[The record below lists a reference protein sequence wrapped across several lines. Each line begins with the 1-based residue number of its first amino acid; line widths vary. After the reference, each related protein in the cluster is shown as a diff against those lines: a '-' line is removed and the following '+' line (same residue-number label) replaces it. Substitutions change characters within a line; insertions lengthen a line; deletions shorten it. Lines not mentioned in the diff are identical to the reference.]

1 MNTNKNATLKQS
13 EAERQ
18 NPPTATA
25 DAEALAAVS
34 WACVTGEVGYG
45 DYDSETSLH
54 DKLELI
60 DAAIAGKAA
69 LAHTHT
75 ASSVTGLPTVA
86 QTGDYAD
93 LLNTPTLAPVAT
105 SGSYNDL
112 DDKPAI
118 PTMPTSLPANG
129 GNADTVD
136 GMHATEFAA
145 AAHTHNSYADVT
157 HAHAI
162 SDITGLAGELD
173 GKADAV
179 HTHNYAASAHTHTIA
194 EVSETSEKKIMTA
207 TERTKLEGVEAGA
220 NNYTHPATH
229 AASMITGL
237 ATVATSGSYDD
248 LSDKPTSMAP
258 TAHTHAQSDIT
269 GLATALSGKANA
281 THAHGT
287 ADVTGLADALATKA
301 DATHTHDYAE
311 SSHTHTVA
319 QVSGTLPLTKGGT
332 GATTA
337 AAALTNLGLTATAGE
352 LNYMD
357 GVTSNVQTQL
367 DGKAES
373 GHTHAQSDVTGLE
386 TALAGKASTGHTHT
400 LASLGVTATAAELN
414 KMDGV
419 TATTEELNYVDGVTS
434 NIQTQLDGKAASSH
448 THSGYAATN
457 HTHNYAASNHTHDY
471 AESDHTHDEYFSVN
485 GGTING
491 ETNVNGILRVKGQ
504 QAFYFN
510 NNTQTIGTNNAT
522 GGTNIACGA
531 DATCNIGGAIQ
542 KTASVL
548 PRSTNTYYCGNANF
562 RWKGIYS
569 AAAVNVS
576 SDERL
581 KRNIVPMDAET
592 LTRFV
597 EGLNVVSYNYNDDEE
612 TAKARIGLI
621 AQDVRGVDADIAEY
635 FVNEESDG
643 MLSLA
648 PADFVFP
655 LIAAVQQLSARV
667 RELEEKVK

>member
-1 MNTNKNATLKQS
+1 MNMNRNATFKQS

-18 NPPTATA
+18 NPPTATSGV
-25 DAEALAAVS
+25 EALEAVY

-60 DAAIAGKAA
+60 DAAIAGKAD
-69 LAHTHT
+69 LAHMHT
-75 ASSVTGLPTVA
+75 ASNVTGLPMVA

-93 LLNTPTLAPVAT
+93 LLNAPNLAPIAT

-112 DDKPAI
+112 SDKPII
-118 PTMPTSLPANG
+118 PTVPTSLPANG

-136 GMHATEFAA
+136 GKHASEFATA
-145 AAHTHNSYADVT
+145 THIHEDYASNI

-162 SDITGLAGELD
+162 SDITGLSGELD
-173 GKADAV
+173 GKANAV
-179 HTHNYAASAHTHTIA
+179 HTHNYAASAHTHTLA
-194 EVSETSEKKIMTA
+194 DVSETNEKKIMTA
-207 TERTKLEGVEAGA
+207 EERTKLGGIAAGA

-237 ATVATSGSYDD
+237 STVATSGSYDD

-258 TAHTHAQSDIT
+258 TAHTHAQSDVT
-269 GLATALSGKANA
+269 GLTAALSGKANA
-281 THAHGT
+281 THTHGQS
-287 ADVTGLADALATKA
+287 DVTGLADALEAKA
-301 DATHTHDYAE
+301 DATHTH
-311 SSHTHTVA
+311 
-319 QVSGTLPLTKGGT
+319 SGY
-332 GATTA
+332 ATT
-337 AAALTNLGLTATAGE
+337 
-352 LNYMD
+352 
-357 GVTSNVQTQL
+357 
-367 DGKAES
+367 
-373 GHTHAQSDVTGLE
+373 
-386 TALAGKASTGHTHT
+386 
-400 LASLGVTATAAELN
+400 
-414 KMDGV
+414 
-419 TATTEELNYVDGVTS
+419 
-434 NIQTQLDGKAASSH
+434 SH
-448 THSGYAATN
+448 THSGYAASN

-471 AESDHTHDEYFSVN
+471 AASDHVHDEYFPVA

-491 ETNVNGILRVKGQ
+491 NTNVAGILRVNGQ
-504 QAFYFN
+504 QSFYY
-510 NNTQTIGTNNAT
+510 QTSTNSQTVGTNNAT
-522 GGTNIACGA
+522 GGTTICCGSSA
-531 DATCNIGGAIQ
+531 DVAINGANTKVPNLI
-542 KTASVL
+542 
-548 PRSTNTYYCGNANF
+548 PRGTNTYYCGNANF

-592 LTRFV
+592 LARFV
-597 EGLNVVSYNYNDDEE
+597 EGLNVVSYNYKDDEE

-621 AQDVRGVDADIAEY
+621 AQDVRKANADIAEY

>member
-1 MNTNKNATLKQS
+1 MNTNANATFKQS

-18 NPPTATA
+18 NPPTETAVATA
-25 DAEALAAVS
+25 DAEALAVAS

-54 DKLELI
+54 DKLEQV
-60 DAAIAGKAA
+60 DATIAGKAA

-75 ASSVTGLPTVA
+75 ASNVTGLPMVA
-86 QTGDYAD
+86 QTGNYAD
-93 LLNTPTLAPVAT
+93 LLDAPTLAAVAT

-112 DDKPAI
+112 QDKPTI
-118 PTMPTSLPANG
+118 PTVPSSLPANG

-136 GMHATEFAA
+136 GKHASEFAEA
-145 AAHTHNSYADVT
+145 THTHDGFANAT
-157 HAHAI
+157 HAHAV

-173 GKADAV
+173 GKANAT
-179 HTHNYAASAHTHTIA
+179 HTHNYAASAHTHTLA
-194 EVSETSEKKIMTA
+194 DVSETSEYKKMTA
-207 TERTKLEGVEAGA
+207 EERTKLTGIAAGA

-248 LSDKPTSMAP
+248 LSDKPTSMTP
-258 TAHTHAQSDIT
+258 TAHTHAQSDVT

-281 THAHGT
+281 THTQGQ
-287 ADVTGLADALATKA
+287 ADITGLEDALEAKA
-301 DATHTHDYAE
+301 DATHTHDYAA

-337 AAALTNLGLTATAGE
+337 AAALTNLGLTATAAE

-357 GVTSNVQTQL
+357 GVTSNVQTQIN
-367 DGKAES
+367 GKAAS
-373 GHTHAQSDVTGLE
+373 SHTHAQSEVTGLE
-386 TALAGKASTGHTHT
+386 TALAGKASTSHTHT
-400 LASLGVTATAAELN
+400 LSSLGVTATAAELN
-414 KMDGV
+414 KLDGV
-419 TATTEELNYVDGVTS
+419 TATATELNYVDGVTS
-434 NIQTQLDGKAASSH
+434 NIQTQLNGKAASSH
-448 THSGYAATN
+448 THSGYAA
-457 HTHNYAASNHTHDY
+457 SSHTHDY
-471 AESDHTHDEYFSVN
+471 AASDHTHDDYFSVD

-491 ETNVNGILRVKGQ
+491 NTNVVGILRVNGQ
-504 QAFYFN
+504 QSFYY
-510 NNTQTIGTNNAT
+510 QTSTASQTVGTNNAT
-522 GGTNIACGA
+522 GGTTICCGSSA
-531 DATCNIGGAIQ
+531 DVAINGANTKVPTVI
-542 KTASVL
+542 

-592 LTRFV
+592 LARFV
-597 EGLNVVSYNYNDDEE
+597 EGLDVVSYNYNDDDEN
-612 TAKARIGLI
+612 AKARIGLI
-621 AQDVRGVDADIAEY
+621 AQQVRGVDADTAEY

-667 RELEEKVK
+667 RELEEKLK